1 MPELEAL
8 LAQALLAQDRRGPG
22 GGAHSG
28 SGADGHGGS
37 EGERRAV
44 AAFRAARDAGA
55 HQTRTRRRDDWRPRT
70 RRYPARSLR
79 ATLSVLVAGLALGGV
94 AFAAIGSAT
103 DGRADAGGPGRPPAA
118 SSAGARSTGS
128 PLHPTSAATAGRD
141 RPGTAKDTRAHC
153 RAYENV
159 RGRGRAMDSTAWQ
172 RLVAAAGGEEKVAA
186 YCAAQGG
193 PKPEKTEKA
202 GRTPGA
208 GRPATPDVGSKAGNT
223 PGPAESGKPTESEK
237 PGVGDKPAKTAGAD
251 GNGTAGNGVGAAGG
265 GAQGG

>member
-8 LAQALLAQDRRGPG
+8 LAQALLAQARRGPG
-22 GGAHSG
+22 GGSHSG

-193 PKPEKTEKA
+193 PKTEKTEKAEKA
-202 GRTPGA
+202 GRTPKA

-223 PGPAESGKPTESEK
+223 PGPAESEK
-237 PGVGDKPAKTAGAD
+237 PGVGEKPAKTAGAD